1 MGTVRALTVVVVL
14 LLTPGCQSEAPLVGI
29 RVIND
34 TRNTIMVTT
43 IDGDGQLRP
52 GATLTPGDTAWFG
65 QAGDCGNRVQLRAFS
80 AAGQQIQAKDGLC
93 TGDTWHVTATATST
107 PPPDH

>member
-1 MGTVRALTVVVVL
+1 MGTIRALAVVVVL

-34 TRNTIMVTT
+34 TRSTVMVTT
-43 IDGDGQLRP
+43 IDGDGRLSP

-65 QAGDCGNRVQLRAFS
+65 QSGNCGINVQLRAFS

-93 TGDTWHVTATATST
+93 AGDTWHVTATATSA
-107 PPPDH
+107 PPTR

>member
-1 MGTVRALTVVVVL
+1 MGTVRALAVVVVL
-14 LLTPGCQSEAPLVGI
+14 LLMPGCQMEPSAGI

-34 TRNTIMVTT
+34 TRSTVMVTT
-43 IDGDGQLRP
+43 LDGDGRLSP

-65 QAGDCGNRVQLRAFS
+65 QAGNCGVNVQLRAFS

-93 TGDTWHVTATATST
+93 AGDTWYVTATAT
-107 PPPDH
+107 PAPPDH